1 VARTGDNRYHHGHLR
16 QAVIDAA
23 VAEVQA
29 VGAAGVSMRE
39 IARRAGV
46 SHAAPAHHFG
56 DKTGIFTAIAT
67 EGFRRTAEAITPAA
81 TGPFG
86 FLHGGAAYVLFAL
99 ANPGHFEVMYR
110 PGLYRTDDPELVAA
124 RDAAFAVLDG
134 SAEALAAEWHIDDVA
149 GLVVAGWSLCH
160 GLATLLLTGNLRD
173 RLPPEPAEITHRLTN
188 GLIALGHVAERERT
202 AARIDGHQVGVD
214 MLDRESGDDVE
225 E

>member
-1 VARTGDNRYHHGHLR
+1 MARTAGQRYHHGRLR

-23 VAEVQA
+23 VAEVEA

-67 EGFRRTAEAITPAA
+67 EGFRLTAEAIAPAA
-81 TGPFG
+81 SGPFG

-99 ANPGHFEVMYR
+99 AHPGHFEVMYR
-110 PGLYRTDDPELVAA
+110 PGLYRTDDPDLVAA
-124 RDAAFAVLDG
+124 REAAFAILDS
-134 SAEALAAEWHIDDVA
+134 SAAALAAEWNISDLQ

-160 GLATLLLTGNLRD
+160 GLATLLLTGNLRE
-173 RLPPEPAEITHRLTN
+173 RLPPDPTEITIRLTN
-188 GLIALGHVAERERT
+188 GLIALGHVAERERGT
-202 AARIDGHQVGVD
+202 TSSVRWD
-214 MLDRESGDDVE
+214 STP
-225 E
+225 